1 MPTQP
6 PQATPRNAA
15 EAAAGATTAPL
26 PAEHPALL
34 AGALGAV
41 ATRPAEAEGL
51 GAATPAPAGPAEG
64 PGAPPAASPPAAE
77 IRPVAHVRSRFPLG
91 GRSIWR
97 GVPDASWNDWH
108 WQQRE
113 RITRLEQLEKVI
125 RLTEDE
131 RQAVVATDAEFH
143 MGITP
148 YYAALMDPEDPTCP
162 VRLQSVPT
170 MGELT
175 VTAADLEDPLAE
187 ERDMPVPGL
196 THRYPDRVLFY
207 TTHNCPVYCRHCTR
221 KRKVADPSSAAAK
234 KQIEDSLAYIE
245 HHTEIR
251 DVVVSGGD
259 PLSLS
264 DDRLDYILGRL
275 RAIPH
280 VEIFRLGTRNLV
292 TLPQRITDD
301 LVRMLRRHQP
311 VYVNTHFNH
320 PKECTAEAFE
330 ACRRLADAGCVLGN
344 QMVLLKGVN
353 DDPRLVKELNHKL
366 LLMRV
371 RPYYIYQCDLAKGIS
386 HFRTPIEAGRRIIRA
401 LRGHTSGMAVPY
413 FVVDAPS
420 GGGKIPVNPDYV
432 VRHEGKRWVLRNYAG
447 KEFTY
452 LEP

>member
-1 MPTQP
+1 MEHLPAAAPAGTPGSNGASGAPQP
-6 PQATPRNAA
+6 PAQAQQAGPHG
-15 EAAAGATTAPL
+15 AAGANGTNGAATSGPAAAPQAAPAAL
-26 PAEHPALL
+26 PAEP
-34 AGALGAV
+34 
-41 ATRPAEAEGL
+41 RPADV
-51 GAATPAPAGPAEG
+51 
-64 PGAPPAASPPAAE
+64 
-77 IRPVAHVRSRFPLG
+77 RPSLNVRSRFPLG
-91 GRSIWR
+91 PRSIWR
-97 GVPDASWNDWH
+97 GVPEASWNDWH

-113 RITRLEQLEKVI
+113 RITKLDQLEKVI
-125 RLTEDE
+125 RLTDEE
-131 RQAVVATDAEFH
+131 RQAVAATDAEFH

-175 VTAADLEDPLAE
+175 VTPADLDDPLAE
-187 ERDMPVPGL
+187 DRDMPVPGL

-207 TTHNCPVYCRHCTR
+207 VTHNCPVYCRHCTR
-221 KRKVADPSSAAAK
+221 KRKVADPTSAAAK
-234 KQIEDSLAYIE
+234 KQIEDALTYLE
-245 HHTEIR
+245 HHTEVR

-264 DDRLDYILGRL
+264 DERLDYVLGRL

-280 VEIFRLGTRNLV
+280 IEIFRLGTRNLV

-301 LVRMLRRHQP
+301 LVRMLRKHQP

-320 PKECTAEAFE
+320 PKECTLEAFE

-386 HFRTPIEAGRRIIRA
+386 HFRTTIEAGRRIIRS

-413 FVVDAPS
+413 FVVDAPG

-432 VRHEGKRWVLRNYAG
+432 VRHEGKRWVLRNFAG

-452 LEP
+452 YEP